1 MASGTGMPDPTPSRT
16 TLEAAFTRWINWL
29 RLEKRVSP
37 HTLEAY
43 DRDVRE
49 FLGFLSGH
57 FGKEL
62 ALEDLNNL
70 KAADIRGFL
79 AVRKRDGLAQT
90 SLARTLSSIKSFFR
104 KLEKDKILHVPALST
119 LRSPKL
125 PQSLP
130 RPLTEADSKKLLA
143 TLKLNPD
150 DDEWIIAQ
158 DIALFTLLY
167 GAGLRINEA
176 LSLNMADRPKGD
188 SMSLV
193 GKGSKERLVPIL
205 PVILTALEAHVTSLP
220 FSKEGDDPLFRG
232 KRGGRLGARQVQQK
246 LQNLRRQL
254 GLPETA
260 TPHALRHSF
269 ATHLLGAGG
278 DLRTIQELLGHASLS
293 TTQRYTDL
301 DTEKLLETYRKAHP
315 KS

>member
-1 MASGTGMPDPTPSRT
+1 MPEPASSTS
-16 TLEAAFTRWINWL
+16 TLDAAFVRWIDWL

-62 ALEDLNNL
+62 SLEDLNTL
-70 KAADIRGFL
+70 KAADIRAFL
-79 AVRKRDGLAQT
+79 AVRKRDGLAQS
-90 SLARTLSSIKSFFR
+90 SLARVLSSVKSFFK
-104 KLEKDKILHVPALST
+104 KLEKDKIIHVPALST
-119 LRSPKL
+119 LRSPKI
-125 PQSLP
+125 PASLP

-143 TLKLNPD
+143 TLELNPD
-150 DDEWIIAQ
+150 DDEWVIAQ
-158 DIALFTLLY
+158 DVALFTLLY

-176 LSLNMADRPKGD
+176 LSLNISDRPKGD

-193 GKGSKERLVPIL
+193 GKGGKERLVPIL
-205 PVILTALEAHVTSLP
+205 PVILSAMEEHLALLP
-220 FSKEGDDPLFRG
+220 FSKEAEDPLFRG

-293 TTQRYTDL
+293 ITQRYTDL
-301 DTEKLLETYRKAHP
+301 DTEKLLETYRKSHP